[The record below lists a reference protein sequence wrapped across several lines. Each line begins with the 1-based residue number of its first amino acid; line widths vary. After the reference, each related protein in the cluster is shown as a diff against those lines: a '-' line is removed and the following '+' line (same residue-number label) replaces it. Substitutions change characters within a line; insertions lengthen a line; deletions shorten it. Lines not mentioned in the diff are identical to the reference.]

1 MPIPE
6 DFHID
11 ERLLRLRQSYGA
23 TLRDK
28 TERLQRAA
36 RDVSR
41 RVSLD
46 EARALA
52 HNIAGSAPTFGYS
65 AVGQIARA
73 LEYRLDALLGA
84 RAPIDPDA
92 RREIEDLLRQIA
104 GAEKQAQAGPAPQ
117 ATPARHHRLLVAQG
131 RRWLSREIVLAFE
144 RHGFDLQISDD
155 VDSTLAHAERF
166 RPDILI
172 ITVQPEET
180 VAFDL
185 AARFWERELFASV
198 EMFFYVKAEE
208 FAPKALLNGVPD
220 EWFIVPPFDSQQLA
234 SRILRRV
241 FNIKSGREAGNRA
254 CLTPYLENFKKF
266 ARAGGEPLIAAPP
279 PAPVTAANTSA
290 AAPPLAR
297 KRVLIVDDD
306 RHLVEAICEVLRGR
320 DLELFKAYSG
330 FQGVQVATREV
341 PDLIVTDF
349 EMPNGSAEYLI
360 SNLRQSDSTRP
371 IKVIVMTGHEVVER
385 YQLSRNPA
393 SYLKVV
399 SYQPKPIDIDN
410 LCGEVRRHLAAA

>member
-1 MPIPE
+1 
-6 DFHID
+6 
-11 ERLLRLRQSYGA
+11 
-23 TLRDK
+23 
-28 TERLQRAA
+28 
-36 RDVSR
+36 
-41 RVSLD
+41 
-46 EARALA
+46 
-52 HNIAGSAPTFGYS
+52 
-65 AVGQIARA
+65 
-73 LEYRLDALLGA
+73 
-84 RAPIDPDA
+84 
-92 RREIEDLLRQIA
+92 
-104 GAEKQAQAGPAPQ
+104 
-117 ATPARHHRLLVAQG
+117 
-131 RRWLSREIVLAFE
+131 
-144 RHGFDLQISDD
+144 
-155 VDSTLAHAERF
+155 
-166 RPDILI
+166 
-172 ITVQPEET
+172 
-180 VAFDL
+180 
-185 AARFWERELFASV
+185 
-198 EMFFYVKAEE
+198 MFFYVKAEE
-208 FAPKALLNGVPD
+208 FAPRALLNGVPD

-241 FNIKSGREAGNRA
+241 FNIKAGREGGNRA
-254 CLTPYLENFKKF
+254 CLAPYLESFKKF
-266 ARAGGEPLIAAPP
+266 ASAGGEPLIAPP
-279 PAPVTAANTSA
+279 PTPPVAAKIASA
-290 AAPPLAR
+290 AAPPALPR

-371 IKVIVMTGHEVVER
+371 IKVIVMTGHEVIER